1 LVYKAPQNSPGSL
14 ASDIHTSYAIN
25 GKSPTQTLYQKLRK
39 GLKNVFAGAALTL
52 ASCAGMPTQEEY
64 ASQAK
69 EAYLSFIT
77 ASNSQDLQQKY
88 SPESLRSI
96 IDAHKL
102 YRQAEDAD
110 KSSEKFRTELAKTSS
125 AGKAVAAKALS
136 LAKDR
141 DTFYSLDQD
150 AFDEGFLSNLPP
162 EDQQRYERVRSKY
175 SSPAPVAPAATP
187 VPAVQPAQPV
197 APAYQ
202 PATPAPAVQPA
213 QPAAPAATPVPVVPK
228 NKFVED
234 RAALS
239 MDIGSMRSSQ
249 DRAAALDLRAYG
261 ITAIAQGHAD
271 KYREETSL
279 DKTRDTGFGV
289 YAKAD
294 LDEMVG
300 IPFNFGASAY
310 LGTQTRGSQESQLQE
325 DANFRIATV
334 TDTDQ
339 KDTNNSFAVFGQVK
353 LNDTKIGATI
363 YTGSNETKV
372 GVTTDLD
379 VVNKNDPAGNYHRN
393 WTDTYKFLT
402 DTTGVQLSLDQ
413 MLAKGI
419 DVGAYLTLD
428 LMELKEMQRNVN
440 TYTLDVFLKA
450 ITEDNKYGASV
461 LIGQGLLDDNG
472 EQNDMFTKP
481 RYSMVA
487 GAELTDWLTLGL
499 QFNRMENPDGSLM
512 FLIGANSALPYMI
525 NNRWTNNM
533 SRLDLLKDMPPELQ
547 NVYLRGL
554 FNDFTWAIAQQNV
567 WAVSGDVG
575 ARRVQTLN
583 EGAKTVFNGSAT
595 LYIPVHSTFTGTITP
610 FLEHDGLEGLVQRQG
625 VRVGGHAVG
634 QRWHF
639 FAEASR
645 EKADGRAQK
654 DEDFRAVGGIAF
666 PFGK

>member
-1 LVYKAPQNSPGSL
+1 
-14 ASDIHTSYAIN
+14 
-25 GKSPTQTLYQKLRK
+25 
-39 GLKNVFAGAALTL
+39 
-52 ASCAGMPTQEEY
+52 MPTQEDY
-64 ASQAK
+64 AAQAK
-69 EAYLSFIT
+69 DAYNAHVQLSGIGTKEKF
-77 ASNSQDLQQKY
+77 S
-88 SPESLRSI
+88 EGSLRYI

-102 YRQAEDAD
+102 YRKAEDVDQSKAQFGPELNNTKALG
-110 KSSEKFRTELAKTSS
+110 KS
-125 AGKAVAAKALS
+125 VAAKTLS
-136 LAKDR
+136 LVNDR
-141 DTFYSLDQD
+141 DTFVS
-150 AFDEGFLSNLPP
+150 FEEECRKEGFLANLPS
-162 EDQQRYERVRSKY
+162 DDLGRYEASLKKHQVGPYAAPSTPT
-175 SSPAPVAPAATP
+175 PAVQPVQPAAPAATL
-187 VPAVQPAQPV
+187 A
-197 APAYQ
+197 
-202 PATPAPAVQPA
+202 PAPAAQPA
-213 QPAAPAATPVPVVPK
+213 QPAAPAANPVPIVSKSP
-228 NKFVED
+228 FVED

-249 DRAAALDLRAYG
+249 DRAGALDLRAYG
-261 ITAIAQGHAD
+261 LTAIAQGHAD

-279 DKTRDTGFGV
+279 DKIRDTGFGV

-300 IPFNFGASAY
+300 LPFNFGASAY

-533 SRLDLLKDMPPELQ
+533 ARLDLLKDMPPELQ

-583 EGAKTVFNGSAT
+583 EGAKTAFNGSAT

-625 VRVGGHAVG
+625 VIVGGHAVG